1 MYVWMYTCVSIM
13 YVCGCIYTYI
23 RTHVIVGRYTQKVEL
38 LLSLFELQVIF
49 PLQTFVNIL
58 NFYGVHLL
66 VSGGEE
72 HEGLKN
78 HVI

>member
-1 MYVWMYTCVSIM
+1 M
-13 YVCGCIYTYI
+13 YVCGCIYTYK
-23 RTHVIVGRYTQKVEL
+23 RTKVIVGRYTQKVEL
-38 LLSLFELQVIF
+38 LSLFGLQVMF

-72 HEGLKN
+72 HEGVKN